1 MSSKLNIPIFPLNG
15 AIFFPDTNLPL
26 NIFEERYLKMVD
38 FALANQKKIGMIQI
52 KNDKSFYSI
61 GCVGK
66 ISSYDETEDGRYLIN
81 LVGLNY
87 FVLGKEI
94 LPRKK
99 FKIHEIN
106 ISNKKGGY
114 LNEVEN
120 FNYDLLVESYTKF
133 IKKKNLLIDCDMLK
147 KIEKSLLIKFIAM
160 SSPFS
165 VEEKQML
172 LETFNL
178 NELAKK
184 IIGLL
189 DYHLS
194 EEESKMIN

>member
-1 MSSKLNIPIFPLNG
+1 
-15 AIFFPDTNLPL
+15 
-26 NIFEERYLKMVD
+26 
-38 FALANQKKIGMIQI
+38 
-52 KNDKSFYSI
+52 
-61 GCVGK
+61 
-66 ISSYDETEDGRYLIN
+66 
-81 LVGLNY
+81 
-87 FVLGKEI
+87 
-94 LPRKK
+94 
-99 FKIHEIN
+99 
-106 ISNKKGGY
+106 
-114 LNEVEN
+114 
-120 FNYDLLVESYTKF
+120 
-133 IKKKNLLIDCDMLK
+133 MLK

>member
-189 DYHLS
+189 DYHLN
-194 EEESKMIN
+194 EEESQMIN

>member
-52 KNDKSFYSI
+52 KNDKSFYSV

-120 FNYDLLVESYTKF
+120 LNYDLLIESYTKF

>member
-15 AIFFPDTNLPL
+15 AVFFPDTNLPL

-106 ISNKKGGY
+106 ISNKKGDY

>member
-1 MSSKLNIPIFPLNG
+1 MSSQLNIPIFPLNG

-120 FNYDLLVESYTKF
+120 LNYDLLIESYTKF

-189 DYHLS
+189 DYHLN
-194 EEESKMIN
+194 EEESQMIN

>member
-120 FNYDLLVESYTKF
+120 LNYDLLIESYTKF

>member
-120 FNYDLLVESYTKF
+120 LNYDLLIESYTKF

-189 DYHLS
+189 DYHLN
-194 EEESKMIN
+194 EEESQMIN

>member
-1 MSSKLNIPIFPLNG
+1 MSSELNIPIFPLNG

-99 FKIHEIN
+99 FRIHEIN

>member
-26 NIFEERYLKMVD
+26 NIFEKRYLEMVD

-66 ISSYDETEDGRYLIN
+66 INSYDETEDGRYLIN

-99 FKIHEIN
+99 FKMHEIN
-106 ISNKKGGY
+106 ILNKNDSY
-114 LNEVEN
+114 LNKIEN
-120 FNYDLLVESYTKF
+120 FNYDLLVETYIKF
-133 IKKKNLLIDCDMLK
+133 IKKKNLLIDCEMIK
-147 KIEKSLLIKFIAM
+147 KIEKNLLIKFIAM

-178 NELAKK
+178 DELAKK
-184 IIGLL
+184 IIALFN
-189 DYHLS
+189 YHLN
-194 EEESKMIN
+194 EEKSKMIN

>member
-66 ISSYDETEDGRYLIN
+66 ISSCDETEDGRYLIN